1 MRRLDFISG
10 SPQLAIFKEGANKT
24 NLGGVL
30 YLIYLIV
37 LVLLAIIYIF
47 DFFKNERY
55 EFDYTLIKTLSAE
68 NPLSKDEAMKSMLR
82 ADLDFNI
89 ILFKDNLY
97 YEEND
102 LTVNKNFLIFDDE
115 IFSSKWSDKYEDE
128 DGFVIISDD
137 DDFIVKQNKTINRP
151 VESTLAVLYR
161 CNGKNC
167 TIREED
173 KFQTFSYFFSLGYR
187 GFFLQ
192 HQDPKKPL
200 EQLPKDIFWFQD
212 YPFLEN
218 TNIYF
223 IDWELIE
230 YEEEK
235 GIFSKTY
242 SNVVGKSNTYYG
254 GYFKSYHAFTDD
266 GHIQRLPDTEWKIK
280 DKDGNHFAVF
290 LYLIFRPNLEE
301 YERYSRKKISFLDV
315 LADVSALA
323 STVLDLM
330 SLAYGFLYSQN
341 YDNYKIIE
349 NILTKKMNININNIN
364 DKIEDEGNEKTKIE
378 LQADLI
384 DNKTEEKENI
394 DEIDIR
400 EKKQEE
406 EKEKK
411 RPSENLGLPSPK
423 IYDFLFHELY
433 FKCFGPSSKQAL
445 IDSCNDIVAKYTT
458 IENLLYNQIRLEYL
472 WKDYKWNNPQNEKKQ
487 KEDLILELKE

>member
-1 MRRLDFISG
+1 MRKLDFISG

-24 NLGGVL
+24 NLGGIL

-37 LVLLAIIYIF
+37 LLFLAIIYIF

-55 EFDYTLIKTLSAE
+55 EFDYTLIKTLNAE
-68 NPLSKDEAMKSMLR
+68 NKLLKDETMNSMLD

-89 ILFKDNLY
+89 VLFKDDLY
-97 YEEND
+97 HEGND
-102 LTVNKNFLIFDDE
+102 LTENKNFLIFDDQ
-115 IFSSKWSDKYEDE
+115 IFNYKWIDEDE

-137 DDFIVKQNKTINRP
+137 DDFIVKQNKTIRRP
-151 VESTLAVLYR
+151 IDSTLAVLYR

-173 KFQTFSYFFSLGYR
+173 KFETYSYFISLGYR

-200 EQLPKDIFWFQD
+200 EQLPEETFWFET

-235 GIFSKTY
+235 GIFAKTY
-242 SNVVGKSNTYYG
+242 SNVAGKSNTYYG
-254 GYFKSYHAFTDD
+254 GYYKSYHAFTDD
-266 GHIQRLPDTEWKIK
+266 GHVQRLPDTEWRIK

-290 LYLIFRPNLEE
+290 LYIISMPNIRE
-301 YERYSRKKISFLDV
+301 YERYSRKEISFLDV
-315 LADVSALA
+315 LANVTALA

-330 SLAYGFLYSQN
+330 ALAYGFLYSQN

-349 NILTKKMNININNIN
+349 NILTKKMNININNISN
-364 DKIEDEGNEKTKIE
+364 KIEDEDDEKTKIE

-384 DNKTEEKENI
+384 ENKTEEKENI
-394 DEIDIR
+394 DKIDIK
-400 EKKQEE
+400 ENKQEE
-406 EKEKK
+406 QKEKK
-411 RPSENLGLPSPK
+411 EPSENLDLPSPK
-423 IYDFLFHELY
+423 IFDFLFHELY

-472 WKDYKWNNPQNEKKQ
+472 WKDYKWNDPQNEIKQ
-487 KEDLILELKE
+487 KEDLIMNLK